1 MLKSKF
7 KFDYGYYILNLTGMQ
22 NSTSENQEDQGE
34 VSSPPT
40 VEHEDKQAENEEV
53 GATEMTQ
60 ASVPVAKPR
69 IRTQKEKEKEAA
81 R

>member
-1 MLKSKF
+1 MH
-7 KFDYGYYILNLTGMQ
+7 YGYYILNLTGMQ
-22 NSTSENQEDQGE
+22 NSSSDNQEARGE

-40 VEHEDKQAENEEV
+40 GQPEAKQAENEEV

-60 ASVPVAKPR
+60 ASVPKQGKR